1 MQTIIHIKNLVKEF
15 EVVKKQK
22 GLAASFLSLFKRE
35 KIFVKAI
42 KDISFDIKEGEL
54 VGFLGPNGA
63 GKTTTLK
70 ILSGIVYPTS
80 GEVTT
85 LGYIP
90 SERKEKFQ
98 KQFALVMGQK
108 NQLPRAMPAM
118 DGFLLIKAI
127 YEIPDAEFNATLE
140 ELTELLDITSFL
152 DIPVR
157 KLSLGQRMKCELVA
171 ALLHGPKVL
180 LLDEPTIGLDVT
192 AQKNI
197 REFIKKY
204 NREKKTTI
212 ILTSHYMDDIKEL
225 CERVIIINHGEVVY
239 DGKLALLME
248 KYAPHKTISI
258 TTSISLHIE
267 KLKSYGEL
275 IQNEEFA
282 AVFKV
287 ARADAKHL
295 AARLIESD
303 LGVEDILIHEASID
317 DVVRHIFSQKSEAK
331 I

>member
-1 MQTIIHIKNLVKEF
+1 MNTIIHIKNLVKEF

-22 GLAASFLSLFKRE
+22 GLRASFASVFRRE
-35 KIFVKAI
+35 KTYVQALKN
-42 KDISFDIKEGEL
+42 ISFDIQEGEL

-80 GEVTT
+80 GDVKT
-85 LGYIP
+85 LGYVP
-90 SERKEKFQ
+90 FERNEKFQ

-108 NQLPRAMPAM
+108 NQLPKAMPAM
-118 DGFLLIKAI
+118 DGFLLIKAV
-127 YEIPDAEFNATLE
+127 YEISDNDFNATLE
-140 ELTELLDITSFL
+140 ELTELLDIKAFL

-171 ALLHGPKVL
+171 ALLHNPKVL

-197 REFIKKY
+197 REFVKKY
-204 NREKKTTI
+204 NKEKKTTI

-239 DGKLALLME
+239 DGKLVLLME
-248 KYAPHKTISI
+248 KYAPYKTISI
-258 TTSISLHIE
+258 TTSKSLDLE
-267 KLKSYGEL
+267 AVGAYGE
-275 IQNEEFA
+275 IVKHENFSAE
-282 AVFKV
+282 FKV
-287 ARADAKHL
+287 PRAEAKYV

-317 DVVRHIFSQKSEAK
+317 DVVRHIFAQKLDAQ

>member
-1 MQTIIHIKNLVKEF
+1 MNNVIHIKNLVKEF
-15 EVVKKQK
+15 EVTKKKK
-22 GLAASFLSLFKRE
+22 GLYASFVALFKRE
-35 KIFVKAI
+35 TTYVQAI
-42 KDISFDIKEGEL
+42 KNISFDINEGEL

-80 GEVTT
+80 GEVST
-85 LGYIP
+85 LGFVP
-90 SERKEKFQ
+90 FKRKKEFQ

-118 DGFLLIKAI
+118 DGFLLYKAI
-127 YEIPDAEFNATLE
+127 YEIPDAEFDANIK
-140 ELTELLDITSFL
+140 ELVELLDIKNIL

-204 NREKKTTI
+204 NKEKKTTI

-258 TTSISLHIE
+258 TTSISNSEE
-267 KLKSYGEL
+267 KLKLFGDVVTY
-275 IQNEEFA
+275 EEFA
-282 AVFKV
+282 STFKV
-287 ARADAKHL
+287 LRSEAKYL

-303 LGVEDILIHEASID
+303 LGVEDILIHEVSID
-317 DVVRHIFSQKSEAK
+317 DVVRHIFAQK